1 LRNGAKRLSGKVDKT
16 LVLEPAGYSLAIVAV
31 TERKAEQERKAES
44 KTKKEK
50 RTKKNGKERRR

>member
-1 LRNGAKRLSGKVDKT
+1 LSGKVDKT
-16 LVLEPAGYSLAIVAV
+16 LILEPAGYSLAIVAV